1 MNYPLR
7 IETARLYTRALTLQ
21 DAEAWTHFLE
31 NAEATQYFPKL
42 PVTPAE
48 RAEIWIESQLK
59 RYSEGSY
66 GLLAL
71 IDKESGAWIGQCGL
85 LGQQVDGTAELEVG
99 YHIFPE
105 FWLQGY
111 ATEAA
116 RAFRDLGFQ
125 HNLAPSIVSI
135 IHRENIGS
143 QAVATNNGMKREKAC
158 EFKDMEVFVYRIWRA
173 EWEKLQE

>member
-1 MNYPLR
+1 VNYPLR
-7 IETARLYTRALTLQ
+7 IETERLYSRALTMADAPAWTSFLE
-21 DAEAWTHFLE
+21 DAEATR
-31 NAEATQYFPKL
+31 YFPKQ

-48 RAEIWIESQLK
+48 RAAMWIESQLK

-71 IDKESGAWIGQCGL
+71 IDKESGTWIGQCGH
-85 LGQQVDGTAELEVG
+85 LGQQVDGAAELEVG
-99 YHIFPE
+99 YHIFPN

-135 IHRENIGS
+135 IHRENAGS

-158 EFKDMEVFVYRIWRA
+158 EFKEMEVFVYRIWRG